1 MFLVQNCIFAHFDGV
16 ILDLNVYHIK
26 WSFSI
31 LLLQSINEL
40 VGLPKHF
47 HTIKIN
53 FLLFWGKSAFFTFF
67 PSRRILGFKPHF
79 TGWNLMEFP
88 DMYTQNKN

>member
-1 MFLVQNCIFAHFDGV
+1 MFLVQNCIFAHFDPV
-16 ILDLNVYHIK
+16 ILDLYHIK
-26 WSFSI
+26 WSLSI

-40 VGLPKHF
+40 VPKHF

-67 PSRRILGFKPHF
+67 PSRRILGFKPHL
-79 TGWNLMEFP
+79 TGWNLMEIP
-88 DMYTQNKN
+88 DMTQNKK